1 MSNINYL
8 QIFIKSQL
16 KKKSENLMHNTIV
29 FVTLKLLM
37 YFFLAR
43 KDMLAKIR
51 KKDIYIFYTFDWR
64 FNFCDHTNIMLN
76 L

>member
-1 MSNINYL
+1 
-8 QIFIKSQL
+8 
-16 KKKSENLMHNTIV
+16 MHNTIV

-43 KDMLAKIR
+43 KDMLVKIR

-64 FNFCDHTNIMLN
+64 FLRSYKHYVESVTVCEV
-76 L
+76 